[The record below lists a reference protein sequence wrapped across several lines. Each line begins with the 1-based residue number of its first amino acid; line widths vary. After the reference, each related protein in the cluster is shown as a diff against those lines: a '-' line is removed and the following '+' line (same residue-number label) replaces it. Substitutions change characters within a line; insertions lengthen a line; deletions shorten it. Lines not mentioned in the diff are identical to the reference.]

1 MICFTKP
8 RTEHKTNLLLITPK
22 HRTEII
28 RKGVKKNFLFQDKQV
43 FTIIEKLMIQ
53 DEMDS

>member
-8 RTEHKTNLLLITPK
+8 RAEHKTNLLLITPK
-22 HRTEII
+22 NRTEIV